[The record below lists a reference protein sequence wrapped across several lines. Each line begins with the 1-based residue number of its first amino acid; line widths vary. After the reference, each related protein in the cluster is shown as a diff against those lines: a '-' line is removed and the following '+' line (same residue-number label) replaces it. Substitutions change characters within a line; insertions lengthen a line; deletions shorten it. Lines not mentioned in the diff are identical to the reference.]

1 MIVIFKKIASYI
13 LRQDVFNLYE
23 VIFLVVGYIK
33 TERLDRKIFSKLEIR
48 NFDDNYVIAIDK
60 NYKTKT
66 KKRLVRY
73 IKKLNID
80 TLVFSKELD
89 GEFKEEI
96 CNMLLNYNVD
106 ILNGKRLMN
115 FMKLEIVKYVLDKQN
130 KNMKNEDIYIIF
142 KKNEKMDFENLKEFI
157 ENFRMTNIVTNDLNR
172 MKNIQENLL
181 ENDGI
186 LISVSNNKK
195 KALKRAK
202 YILNINLTKEE
213 LSKYYINRNA
223 IIINIKENVKYDIL
237 NFDGI
242 NINYF
247 GIKCPDELIE
257 KFEQIGENFDFVKL
271 YESILLMENVNK
283 INKEKIIEKIKKDEI
298 TISEILGNNGKILDE
313 ELCT

>member
-283 INKEKIIEKIKKDEI
+283 INNEKIIEKIKKDEI

>member
-157 ENFRMTNIVTNDLNR
+157 ENFRMTNIVTNDLTR

-271 YESILLMENVNK
+271 YESILLIFV
-283 INKEKIIEKIKKDEI
+283 III
-298 TISEILGNNGKILDE
+298 
-313 ELCT
+313 

>member
-157 ENFRMTNIVTNDLNR
+157 ENFRMTNIVTNDLTR

-283 INKEKIIEKIKKDEI
+283 INNEKIIEKIKKDEI